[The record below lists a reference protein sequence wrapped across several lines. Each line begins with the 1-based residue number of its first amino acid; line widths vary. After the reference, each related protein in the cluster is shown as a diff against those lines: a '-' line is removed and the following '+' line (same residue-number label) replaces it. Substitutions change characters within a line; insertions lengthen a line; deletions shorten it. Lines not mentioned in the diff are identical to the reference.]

1 MNITAHQFSVV
12 LPALLLIGLTF
23 MVWLL
28 FYVERLVEMRRE
40 AIRPQ
45 ALASRSEARAALKQ
59 TRAADNF
66 NNLLELPILFYVLTL
81 IVLLLDLRIGL
92 FAPLAL
98 AYVGLRALHSVI
110 HIGYNRVMHR
120 FLVYFASAL
129 VLIVLWALVLHQVWQ
144 AGSASHG

>member
-1 MNITAHQFSVV
+1 MNISAHQFSVV

-23 MVWLL
+23 IVWLL
-28 FYVERLVEMRRE
+28 MYVERLGEMRRA

-45 ALASRSEARAALKQ
+45 ALASRSETRALLKQ

-66 NNLLELPILFYVLTL
+66 HNLLELPMLFHVLSL
-81 IVLLLDLRIGL
+81 IVLLLDVRIGL

-98 AYVGLRALHSVI
+98 AYVGLRALHSAI

-120 FLVYFASAL
+120 FLVYFASTL
-129 VLIVLWALVLHQVWQ
+129 VLIVLWTLVLHRVWQ